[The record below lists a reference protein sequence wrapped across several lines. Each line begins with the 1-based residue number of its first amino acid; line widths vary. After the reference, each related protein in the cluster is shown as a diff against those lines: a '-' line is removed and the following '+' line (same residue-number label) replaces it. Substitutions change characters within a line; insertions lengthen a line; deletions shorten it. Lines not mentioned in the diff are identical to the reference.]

1 MTLLHSGHW
10 SRTSS
15 ARPALAH
22 SRGRSIVAL
31 TLVAITMG
39 MLVCALSGHQGI
51 TQPGIDP
58 SSGRPFA
65 RIVGVGAAS
74 CPEYPAQIQAE
85 PRRERD
91 YLAWAQG
98 FMSGALMRSEEDAGR
113 GLDLSPTNFPLSRQA
128 EFLRNFCLE
137 RSDASFAEGVITL
150 YRKLSGAPI

>member
-1 MTLLHSGHW
+1 MTPLYSGHW

-15 ARPALAH
+15 ARPPLAH
-22 SRGRSIVAL
+22 SRGRSIVAR
-31 TLVAITMG
+31 TFGAIAMG
-39 MLVCALSGHQGI
+39 MLVSALSGHQGV

-58 SSGRPFA
+58 SSGRPLA
-65 RIVGVGAAS
+65 KIVGIGAAS
-74 CPEYPAQIQAE
+74 CPEYLAQIQAE

-128 EFLRNFCLE
+128 EYLRNFCLE
-137 RSDASFAEGVITL
+137 RPDASFAEGVITL
-150 YRKLSGAPI
+150 YRKLRGAPI